1 MKRLLALAVLLAACS
16 AEPPAPPPAPEK
28 PKTPPPP
35 SVAEARDLIANAPVL
50 GELEFTHAGYSL
62 PMEKSM
68 RHAAA
73 NEVAAK
79 LAKAKWITLD
89 GGGRVSLTSKASS
102 DKRFLP
108 RANGILDIVPLAKK
122 ELGEVSAVRAN
133 PDGTASAD
141 FTWTWV
147 PNEIGELLAD
157 RYAGTQKSTATLMW
171 DGSTWTVLSIRRE

>member
-1 MKRLLALAVLLAACS
+1 MKRFLALALLVAACS
-16 AEPPAPPPAPEK
+16 AETPAPPPAPEK

-35 SVAEARDLIANAPVL
+35 SAADARERIADAGAF
-50 GELEFTHAGYSL
+50 GEFEFTNAGYSL

-79 LAKAKWITLD
+79 LAKAKWIALD
-89 GGGRVSLTSKASS
+89 RSGKVSLTSKSSS
-102 DKRFLP
+102 DKRFLV

-122 ELGEVSAVRAN
+122 EMGEVTAVRAN

-141 FTWTWV
+141 FTWTWI
-147 PNEIGELLAD
+147 PNEIGALLAD

-171 DGSTWTVLSIRRE
+171 DGTDWTVLSVRR